1 MTGGGF
7 PMSDLFKKIESSSN
21 LDRSTI
27 MNVAESVKN
36 ANFQDEKVVRNLI
49 QQLSAMTGKS
59 VNKKTEEQIVKA
71 VTSQNMPLDM
81 KGLNQMF
88 GNR

>member
-1 MTGGGF
+1 
-7 PMSDLFKKIESSSN
+7 MSDLFKKIESSSN

-49 QQLSAMTGKS
+49 QQLSAMTCKS

>member
-1 MTGGGF
+1 
-7 PMSDLFKKIESSSN
+7 MSDLFKKIESSSN

-59 VNKKTEEQIVKA
+59 VNKKTETPQVEEEAYDIIDVEGYHHLK
-71 VTSQNMPLDM
+71 L
-81 KGLNQMF
+81 
-88 GNR
+88 

>member
-1 MTGGGF
+1 
-7 PMSDLFKKIESSSN
+7 MSDLFKKIENSSN
-21 LDRSTI
+21 LDRNAI

-49 QQLSAMTGKS
+49 HQLSTMTGKS
-59 VNKKTEEQIVKA
+59 VNKKTEEQIIKA
-71 VTSQNMPLDM
+71 VTSKNMPLDM

-88 GNR
+88 GKK

>member
-1 MTGGGF
+1 
-7 PMSDLFKKIESSSN
+7 MSDLFKKIESSSN

-88 GNR
+88 GNG

>member
-1 MTGGGF
+1 
-7 PMSDLFKKIESSSN
+7 MSDLFKKIESSSN

-49 QQLSAMTGKS
+49 QQLTAMTGKS

>member
-1 MTGGGF
+1 MR
-7 PMSDLFKKIESSSN
+7 DLFKKIDSSSN
-21 LDRSTI
+21 LVRSTI

>member
-1 MTGGGF
+1 
-7 PMSDLFKKIESSSN
+7 MSDLFKKIENGSN
-21 LDRSTI
+21 LNRSEI

-49 QQLSAMTGKS
+49 QQLSTMTGKS

-71 VTSQNMPLDM
+71 VTSKNIPLDM
-81 KGLNQMF
+81 NSLNQMF
-88 GNR
+88 GKK

>member
-1 MTGGGF
+1 
-7 PMSDLFKKIESSSN
+7 MSDLFKKIESSSN

-71 VTSQNMPLDM
+71 VTSQNMALDM

>member
-1 MTGGGF
+1 
-7 PMSDLFKKIESSSN
+7 MSDLFKKIESSSN

-49 QQLSAMTGKS
+49 QRLSAMTGKS

>member
-1 MTGGGF
+1 
-7 PMSDLFKKIESSSN
+7 MSDLFKKIESSFN

>member
-1 MTGGGF
+1 
-7 PMSDLFKKIESSSN
+7 MSDLFKKIESCSN

>member
-1 MTGGGF
+1 
-7 PMSDLFKKIESSSN
+7 MSDLFKKIESSSN

>member
-1 MTGGGF
+1 
-7 PMSDLFKKIESSSN
+7 MSDLFKKIESSSN

-71 VTSQNMPLDM
+71 VTSQNMLLDM